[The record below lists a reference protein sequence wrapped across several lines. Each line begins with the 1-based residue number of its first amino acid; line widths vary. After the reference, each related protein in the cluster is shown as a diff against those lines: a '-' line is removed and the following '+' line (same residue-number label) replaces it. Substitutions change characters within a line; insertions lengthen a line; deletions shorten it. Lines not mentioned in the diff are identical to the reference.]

1 MSAGHS
7 HDHDHRA
14 ASRKRLAIAFV
25 FASLYMA
32 AEVVGGLVANSLALL
47 ADAGHMLSDSVALG
61 LALFATW
68 MASRPP
74 TARRTYGYHRAEILA
89 ALANGATLLAVA
101 GWIVVEAVDRL
112 RHPPE
117 VAGGLMMAI
126 AAGGLL
132 VNGAM
137 LLVLR
142 GGRDESL
149 NVRGAWLHVLTDTL
163 GSVQA
168 IVAGGLILWL
178 GWSWADPLA
187 SILIAA
193 LVVYSAWGLVRET
206 VSILMESVP
215 AHLHLHDLH
224 VWTVTSGFV
233 ALSTHIEAAPP
244 LEEALLWQVRAM
256 LRERFEISH
265 STIQLESCQ
274 RPQPIVVPRTSSE

>member
-1 MSAGHS
+1 MV
-7 HDHDHRA
+7 
-14 ASRKRLAIAFV
+14 LATA
-25 FASLYMA
+25 YMA
-32 AEVVGGLVANSLALL
+32 AEVVGGLIANSLALL

-74 TARRTYGYHRAEILA
+74 TTRRTYGYHRAEILA

-101 GWIVVEAVDRL
+101 GWIVVEAIDRL

-149 NVRGAWLHVLTDTL
+149 NLRGAWLHVLTDTL

-168 IVAGGLILWL
+168 IVAGGLILAF
-178 GWSWADPLA
+178 GWTWADPVA

-215 AHLHLHDLH
+215 AHLDLGEIQAAILAIDGVRHVHDLH

-233 ALSTHIEAAPP
+233 ALSTHVEVEPP
-244 LEEALLWQVRAM
+244 VDEALLWQVRAM
-256 LRERFEISH
+256 LRERFEIAH

-274 RPQPIVVPRTSSE
+274 RPQQIVVRRPES